1 MIYIFYFLKKNQF
14 WHQFQFHDYG
24 STYTT
29 WTSVRLTNAKTIP
42 SSKIRMCHGKN
53 EVNPDGTPERDATNR
68 SNGFFFLICI
78 TNKQRP
84 SKLQVIIHYI
94 NLCKYIIKLKGGKHG
109 KPLKKKRLN

>member
-1 MIYIFYFLKKNQF
+1 MIYIFYFFKKNQF

-29 WTSVRLTNAKTIP
+29 WTSVRLTTAKTIP

-68 SNGFFFLICI
+68 TNGFFLNLHNEQGTSFKI
-78 TNKQRP
+78 TGHNSLYQFM
-84 SKLQVIIHYI
+84 QIH
-94 NLCKYIIKLKGGKHG
+94 H
-109 KPLKKKRLN
+109 